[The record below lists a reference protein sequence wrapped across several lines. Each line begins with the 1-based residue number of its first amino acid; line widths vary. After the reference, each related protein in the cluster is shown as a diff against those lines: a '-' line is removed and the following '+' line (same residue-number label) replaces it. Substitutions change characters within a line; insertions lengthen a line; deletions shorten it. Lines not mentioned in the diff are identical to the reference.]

1 MIIYILVFCVGIL
14 AAFFAGAYV
23 RKPFETGFF
32 KGKKGGCD
40 CEKRCCEN
48 GSSASASACEKGD
61 CGAGGGDAV
70 KEKQW
75 SALLDYTVEKKVG

>member
-23 RKPFETGFF
+23 RKPFETGVLQQR
-32 KGKKGGCD
+32 KGGCD
-40 CEKRCCEN
+40 CEKRNCEN
-48 GSSASASACEKGD
+48 GSSASVSDGGNGD
-61 CGAGGGDAV
+61 RGAGGEDSV

-75 SALLDYTVEKKVG
+75 SALLDYTVEKKQI